1 VAFLISAAALALQL
15 IAIRMVLV
23 SIVETV
29 KRGLGNV
36 AAAALGRWVFGE
48 RVGWWQWTAVAVM
61 AGGVALILLP

>member
-1 VAFLISAAALALQL
+1 
-15 IAIRMVLV
+15 MVLV